1 MTTLRSYQY
10 TYSSGSE
17 PNRTI
22 DFVRED
28 NNTYS
33 LCAQVRTLG
42 EHPREISSV
51 PAYRISV
58 EMETTSEKTASL
70 HRAYSTGESHPLR
83 VNTMDDMSITEQN
96 AVCQR
101 IRPNFQDGPGYRI
114 EITNDVGGGGY
125 EKVVQLNLFDP
136 S

>member
-1 MTTLRSYQY
+1 MTILKSYQY
-10 TYSSGSE
+10 TYPSGSE

-28 NNTYS
+28 DNS
-33 LCAQVRTLG
+33 LHVRVRTLS
-42 EHPREISSV
+42 EPPRELSSV
-51 PAYRISV
+51 PVYRISV

-70 HRAYSTGESHPLR
+70 HRAYSLREPPLLR
-83 VNTMDDMSITEQN
+83 VTTMDDMSITEQN

-114 EITNDVGGGGY
+114 EITNDYGGAGGY
-125 EKVVQLNLFDP
+125 EKIVQLNLFDP